1 MKKYIQDLKEMRS
14 YLLLW
19 FTQGIS
25 GLGSAM
31 TSYALVIWSYTQAGS
46 ALRTAL
52 LMVCSY
58 APYVACSIFAGALSD
73 RWDKKRTMLACDTL
87 AALSTLTVLF
97 LLKTGRLEIWHL
109 YAVNAVSGLMNTV
122 QQPASEVAA
131 TALLPRRF
139 YQRIGGLKYLSGALT
154 SVLSPVVTTA
164 VMGILGIETVI
175 ALDMASFLIAAVTL
189 MCFISIPPVGSEGER
204 ESVLKSAA
212 QGVRWLKRHA
222 GILHLM
228 LFLAAINLVASIYN
242 AALPAMLLSKANET
256 EMGVV
261 NAVTGLAMLAGSLFA
276 SVMKAPK
283 SRVRSIWRCLM
294 LSMCT
299 ENFFLAFGNG
309 VGAWCFG
316 AVLGWMAIPWMN
328 ANLDAVNRLNI
339 PAGLQGRV
347 YAARNSV
354 QFFTIPLGYLLG
366 GVLVDRVFEPL
377 MAAQAEGG
385 LLAMLFGSGKGSGA
399 ALLFAA
405 LWLAGIAVCMSF
417 RADRSIWALEE
428 GESL

>member
-1 MKKYIQDLKEMRS
+1 
-14 YLLLW
+14 
-19 FTQGIS
+19 
-25 GLGSAM
+25 
-31 TSYALVIWSYTQAGS
+31 
-46 ALRTAL
+46 
-52 LMVCSY
+52 
-58 APYVACSIFAGALSD
+58 
-73 RWDKKRTMLACDTL
+73 
-87 AALSTLTVLF
+87 
-97 LLKTGRLEIWHL
+97 
-109 YAVNAVSGLMNTV
+109 
-122 QQPASEVAA
+122 
-131 TALLPRRF
+131 
-139 YQRIGGLKYLSGALT
+139 
-154 SVLSPVVTTA
+154 
-164 VMGILGIETVI
+164 MGFWGMDAVI
-175 ALDMASFLIAAVTL
+175 AMDLISFLIAFVVL
-189 MCFISIPPVGSEGER
+189 RFFISIPKTGSKHPGEN
-204 ESVLKSAA
+204 VLKNAVE
-212 QGVRWLKRHA
+212 GIRWLRKNP
-222 GILHLM
+222 GIFHLM
-228 LFLAAINLVASIYN
+228 LFLAAINLVASMYN
-242 AALPAMLLSKANET
+242 AAFPAMMLSKASET
-256 EMGVV
+256 AMGTV
-261 NAVTGLAMLAGSLFA
+261 NAVIGITTLAGSVLA
-276 SVMKAPK
+276 TLLKEPGN
-283 SRVRSIWRCLM
+283 RVKDIWCCLM